1 MKVSPARKAAYDI
14 LLKIEAE
21 KAFSSVLLPKYA
33 ERLPERD
40 RSLLYAFVLGVL
52 RRQLFLDKVIKALTK
67 GKKLDAEVLLILR
80 LGLFQIMFM
89 TKIPGHSIVNE
100 AVILTG
106 TARKNSAKGLVNAV
120 LRNALRKLPEL
131 SYTDDIE
138 RLSTEGSMPEWL
150 VRRWIDQFGIEKTTS
165 IINAVN
171 EPPVTA
177 FRLTRKALLNAEKCE
192 EITQAA
198 LNDATVSEILPGAFT
213 TPRITPD
220 LRRLSDEG
228 FIYFQ
233 DLGSQMIASTVGLKA
248 QQSFLD
254 LCAAPGGKAAM
265 VAAQADE
272 NSGAMV
278 AAEVHCARSRFL
290 KQNCELQGAEN
301 IHVVQLDAEH
311 TLPFP
316 EDSFDVV
323 LVDAPCSGT
332 GTIGSNPEI
341 RYFLENSDIYDLQ
354 RKQREILHQA
364 SNVVKP
370 GGRLLYST
378 CSLERE
384 ENEDLI
390 RTFLAENENFS
401 SVSPPIPE
409 MFLTDEGNGRI
420 FPDTGPYD
428 GFCIFEMRRRN

>member
-1 MKVSPARKAAYDI
+1 MKVSTARKAAYDI

-21 KAFSSVLLPKYA
+21 KSFSSVLLPKFA
-33 ERLPERD
+33 ESLQERD
-40 RSLLYAFVLGVL
+40 RSLLYALVLGVL
-52 RRQLFLDKVIKALTK
+52 RRQMLLDRYIKELTK
-67 GKKLDAEVLLILR
+67 GKKLDTEVLLTLR

-100 AVILTG
+100 AVLLTG
-106 TARKNSAKGLVNAV
+106 TARKSSAKGLVNAV
-120 LRNALRKLPEL
+120 LRNALRKLPKL
-131 SYTDDIE
+131 SYADDIE
-138 RLSTEGSMPEWL
+138 RLSIEGSMPEWL
-150 VRRWIDQFGIEKTTS
+150 VRRWIEQFGIEKATS
-165 IINAVN
+165 IISAVN

-177 FRLTRKALLNAEKCE
+177 FRLTRKALLNAERRE
-192 EITQAA
+192 GITQAV
-198 LNDATVSEILPGAFT
+198 LKDATVSEIFTGAFT

-228 FIYFQ
+228 FVYFQ
-233 DLGSQMIASTVGLKA
+233 DIGSQMIASVVGLKA
-248 QQSFLD
+248 HQSFLD

-265 VAAQADE
+265 AAAQADE
-272 NSGAMV
+272 NAGIMI
-278 AAEVHCARSRFL
+278 AAELHGTRARFL

-301 IHVVQLDAEH
+301 IHVVQLDAERP
-311 TLPFP
+311 LPFP
-316 EDSFDVV
+316 ERSFDVV

-341 RYFLENSDIYDLQ
+341 RYFLDNSDIYDLQ

-390 RTFLAENENFS
+390 KSFLTENDDLS
-401 SVSPPIPE
+401 LVSPHLPE
-409 MFLTDEGNGRI
+409 IFLTVEGNGRI
-420 FPDTGPYD
+420 FPDTGPYE
-428 GFCIFEMRRRN
+428 GFCIFELQRRN